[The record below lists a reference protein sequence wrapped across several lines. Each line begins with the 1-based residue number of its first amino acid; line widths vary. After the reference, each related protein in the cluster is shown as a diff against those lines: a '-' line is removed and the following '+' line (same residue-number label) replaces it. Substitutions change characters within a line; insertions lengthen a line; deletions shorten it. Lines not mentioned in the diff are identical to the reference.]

1 MQTQFSRQLGC
12 FDFVSH
18 LFGQADI
25 YFILIFTLSLSH
37 VFFISFAPAPLHT
50 VIVFFFIHPNFA
62 GHIGCLLPPYFLP
75 PPTFG
80 LPAPHFRG
88 WLILAH
94 PPPAIWYTPMVFY
107 DEICFE
113 NIKIIW
119 LHCRYSRSLSNLPLS
134 SDKHPFCFFMKY
146 QTTKKCT
153 VDPGTF
159 GQHFSAPNLP
169 DMASAQTSNA
179 QRGVLF
185 VLGIP

>member
-18 LFGQADI
+18 LFGQAYI
-25 YFILIFTLSLSH
+25 YFILIFPLSLSH
-37 VFFISFAPAPLHT
+37 VLIISFVPAPLHT
-50 VIVFFFIHPNFA
+50 VIVLFLIHPNFA

-75 PPTFG
+75 LPSFG

-119 LHCRYSRSLSNLPLS
+119 LHCRYSRSLSNHPCHLKNIHS
-134 SDKHPFCFFMKY
+134 VFFDKILNK
-146 QTTKKCT
+146 
-153 VDPGTF
+153 V
-159 GQHFSAPNLP
+159 
-169 DMASAQTSNA
+169 SNIA
-179 QRGVLF
+179 YMTNT
-185 VLGIP
+185 

>member
-18 LFGQADI
+18 LFGQAYI
-25 YFILIFTLSLSH
+25 YFILIFPLSLSH
-37 VFFISFAPAPLHT
+37 VLIISFAPAPLHT
-50 VIVFFFIHPNFA
+50 VIVLFLIHPNFA

-75 PPTFG
+75 LPSFG

-113 NIKIIW
+113 NIRNIW
-119 LHCRYSRSLSNLPLS
+119 LHCRYSRSLFNLPLS
-134 SDKHPFCFFMKY
+134 SDKHTQY
-146 QTTKKCT
+146 
-153 VDPGTF
+153 TF
-159 GQHFSAPNLP
+159 IFEDQNRINCIFIKH
-169 DMASAQTSNA
+169 
-179 QRGVLF
+179 
-185 VLGIP
+185 